1 MPHLV
6 IEHSAN
12 VGPLPVAELLPA
24 INRSV
29 TDSPSITD
37 EADLKTRV
45 VALDS
50 FRIGN
55 QAEGRAFVHAQLRL
69 MAGRTPEAKR
79 DLAQRIAAAQRSAVP
94 RPAGLE
100 VQLSV
105 EIVDMDRDS
114 YVKEKLA

>member
-12 VGPLPVAELLPA
+12 LGTLPVGELLPA
-24 INRSV
+24 LNRSV
-29 TDSPSITD
+29 TASTAILD

-45 VALDS
+45 VAVDT

-55 QAEGRAFVHAQLRL
+55 QGDGRAFVHAQLRL

-79 DLAQRIAAAQRSAVP
+79 DLAERIAAALRAAVP

-105 EIVDMDRDS
+105 EVVDMDRDS
-114 YVKEKLA
+114 YVKERLA

>member
-12 VGPLPVAELLPA
+12 LGTLPLADLLPA
-24 INRSV
+24 LNRSV
-29 TDSPSITD
+29 TDGPEIQD

-45 VALDS
+45 VAHEDY
-50 FRIGN
+50 RVGN
-55 QAEGRAFVHAQLRL
+55 QAEHRAFVHAQLRL

-79 DLAQRIAAAQRSAVP
+79 ALSERIAGVLRQFVP
-94 RPAGLE
+94 RPAGVM

-105 EIVDMDRDS
+105 EIVDMDRSS
-114 YVKEKLA
+114 YSKERLT

>member
-12 VGPLPVAELLPA
+12 LGPLPVADLLA
-24 INRSV
+24 ALNRSV
-29 TDSPSITD
+29 TDSPAITD

-45 VALDS
+45 LAQGT

-79 DLAQRIAAAQRSAVP
+79 DLAERIAAALRGAVP

-114 YVKEKLA
+114 YVKERLA